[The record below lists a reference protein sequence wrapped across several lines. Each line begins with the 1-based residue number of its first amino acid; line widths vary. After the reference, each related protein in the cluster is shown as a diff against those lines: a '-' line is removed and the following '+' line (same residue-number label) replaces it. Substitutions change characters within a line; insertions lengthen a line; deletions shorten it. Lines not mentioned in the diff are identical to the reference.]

1 MVNVLLEH
9 SNAMLQE
16 TVLDTTSCVMAN
28 AMGETKNVETNALVL
43 IMDHS
48 GKGNAM
54 KMEKLNVYPVE
65 THAMGSVMQGCLN
78 VEINVILID
87 TSDMDTENAMESV

>member
-16 TVLDTTSCVMAN
+16 NVLDTTRCVMAN
-28 AMGETKNVETNALVL
+28 AMGETKNAEMNASVL

-48 GKGNAM
+48 QKGNAM
-54 KMEKLNVYPVE
+54 DNVYPVD
-65 THAMGSVMQGCLN
+65 THVMVSVMQGRLN
-78 VEINVILID
+78 VEINVIRII
-87 TSDMDTENAMESV
+87 TSNGVIETAMESV